1 MAAATCCA
9 ACFPCASAA
18 ALGRPEAA
26 TDMWPYSLVNHVRK
40 NQTRM
45 RRRIMMMLMI
55 SPNC

>member
-1 MAAATCCA
+1 
-9 ACFPCASAA
+9 
-18 ALGRPEAA
+18 
-26 TDMWPYSLVNHVRK
+26 MWPDSLVNHGVRK